1 MLALLA
7 LTRLL
12 VGLGGTYA
20 TIDQALAH
28 AHPGDTIEVAS
39 GEYRQAAYLI
49 DRPVTLLG
57 RGRPVLVG
65 PGDRSIL
72 HITADDV
79 TVAGFVLTHVL
90 PAGTEDR
97 AAIFLDRVR
106 RCRIA
111 DNEIRDS
118 FFGIRAAR
126 AADCAVVGNRIVGSA
141 SSDYRSGNAIHL
153 WSSDRLLIQ
162 GNDVTGHRDGL
173 YLEFVRS
180 SRLTDNVS
188 HGNRRYGM
196 HFMFSD
202 SCRYERNLFR
212 DNGVGVA
219 VMYTSRVTMTENRFE
234 DNQGPAA
241 YGLLLKDINDSR
253 LSGNLFTRNTVGL
266 YLEGSNRQE
275 VTANRFVGNG
285 SAVRV
290 LANATDNTFT
300 DNVFVGNA
308 FDVTTNSRSATSR
321 FEGNYWD
328 HYRGF
333 DLDRDGWG
341 DVPYR
346 PVRLF
351 ALVVEQNEPALILLR
366 SVFVE
371 LLDQAERVLPVLTPE
386 LLIDARPRMEVPR

>member
-7 LTRLL
+7 LVRLV
-12 VGLGGTYA
+12 VGPGATYS
-20 TIDQALAH
+20 TIDQALAE
-28 AHPGDTIEVAS
+28 ARPGDTIEVRG
-39 GEYRQAAYLI
+39 GEYRAAAYLI
-49 DRPVTLLG
+49 DRPLTLIG
-57 RGRPVLVG
+57 RMKPVLIG
-65 PGDRSIL
+65 PGDRSII
-72 HITADDV
+72 HVTADDV
-79 TVAGFVLTHVL
+79 TIAGFVLRHVESS
-90 PAGTEDR
+90 GTEDR
-97 AAIFLDRVR
+97 AAIFLDGVR
-106 RCRIA
+106 GCRIA

-118 FFGIRAAR
+118 FFGIRAAKV
-126 AADCAVVGNRIVGSA
+126 ADCAVVGNRIVGSRL
-141 SSDYRSGNAIHL
+141 SDQRSGNAIHL
-153 WSSDRLLIQ
+153 WSSDRLLIK

-173 YLEFVRS
+173 YLEFVHS
-180 SRLTDNVS
+180 SRLVDNDS
-188 HGNRRYGM
+188 HENLRYGM

-202 SCRYERNLFR
+202 SCLYQRNRFR
-212 DNGVGVA
+212 RNGVGVA
-219 VMYTSRVTMTENRFE
+219 VMYTNHVTMVDNRFE

-253 LSGNLFTRNTVGL
+253 LRGNLFVRNTVGL
-266 YLEGSNRQE
+266 YLEGSNRQR
-275 VTANRFVGNG
+275 VTGNRFSGNG
-285 SAVRV
+285 AAVRV
-290 LANATDNTFT
+290 LANAIDNVFA

-333 DLDRDGWG
+333 DLDHDGWG

-386 LLIDARPRMEVPR
+386 LLVDARPRMEPPR